1 MCGIAGFRTKG
12 VPASLLEKMTQALVH
27 RGPDDQGYVGLNVA
41 GTLRSWKNPGEH
53 SLLTTGLGHRRLS
66 ILDLSENAAQPMH
79 TEDGRFFI
87 SYNGEIYNYVEL
99 RKELG
104 GDSFRST
111 SDTEVLL
118 RLFAKLGPQSLQKL
132 NGIFAFAIWDTK
144 SGNLWLARDPLG
156 IKPLYYFQDER
167 GFFFASEIKALLK
180 VMPCSPSLRVSL
192 LARYLMTNCIADP
205 DTLFDGICKLEPGH
219 TLLIKPD
226 LSVENRGYFD
236 MQFHPEEE
244 IQRERWLAELDSVLR
259 GAIERQLRSDVPVA
273 FFLSGGLDSSLLA
286 ASSIAVQKEKPTT
299 FTVGFRWSHSE
310 EDSLDLDSARIMA
323 KHFSF
328 QHHEVL
334 LEPSIVSMLPKVV
347 EILEEPISD
356 PAAICSFLIC
366 EAASKHC
373 KVLISGQGGDELF
386 GGYPAYRAGQLAY
399 GVQQLP
405 SPVLSIA
412 DFTTRFLPYS
422 IQGVRLQTVHRLKKL
437 LFSTRH
443 EWPEPFLLLRSA
455 MRMEDVAELLIPEIF
470 SLQAAPFDRHLDHF
484 EKAAGWD
491 PLHQLMYLDTK
502 TYLTSNNLAYSDKTS
517 MANSVELRVPFLDLE
532 LVKLMERVPH
542 RFKANLNES
551 KILLKLF
558 SEKRLPPEIIH
569 RKKSGFGLPLKDWFL
584 DELQPM
590 AHELLTSS
598 VARRLFDS
606 TIIERWLSQH
616 REKTADHS
624 FKLYNLMTLCLWC
637 EKFGVGES

>member
-1 MCGIAGFRTKG
+1 MCGIAGFRAKG
-12 VPASLLEKMTQALVH
+12 VPASLLEKMTQVLTH
-27 RGPDDQGYVGLNVA
+27 RGPDGQGFAGLDVS

-53 SLLTTGLGHRRLS
+53 SILTTGLGHRRLS
-66 ILDLSENAAQPMH
+66 ILDLSENAAQPMQ

-99 RKELG
+99 RKGLG
-104 GDSFRST
+104 NRFRST

-118 RLFAKLGPQSLQKL
+118 CLFASLGWGALQKL
-132 NGIFAFAIWDTK
+132 NGIFAFAVWDTK
-144 SGNLWLARDPLG
+144 NGNLWLARDPLG
-156 IKPLYYFQDER
+156 VKPLYYFQDER

-180 VMPCSPSLRVSL
+180 AMPCSPSLRINL

-205 DTLFDGICKLEPGH
+205 DTLFDGIHKLEPGH
-219 TLLIKPD
+219 TLLVKPD
-226 LSVENRGYFD
+226 LSVEHRCYFD
-236 MQFHPEEE
+236 VGFHPEEE
-244 IQRERWLAELDSVLR
+244 IPCERWLAELDAVLH

-286 ASSIAVQKEKPTT
+286 ERSIAVQKEKPTT
-299 FTVGFRWSHSE
+299 FTVGFRWSRSK
-310 EDSLDLDSARIMA
+310 EDSLDLESARIMA

-347 EILEEPISD
+347 EICEEPISD

-366 EAASKHC
+366 EAASEQC
-373 KVLISGQGGDELF
+373 KVLISGQGADEIF

-399 GVQQLP
+399 GIQQLP
-405 SPVLSIA
+405 SSVLSIA

-437 LFSTRH
+437 LFSTRY

-455 MRMEDVAELLIPEIF
+455 MRMEEVAELLTPETLA
-470 SLQAAPFDRHLDHF
+470 LQAVPFARHLDHF
-484 EKAAGWD
+484 ERAAGRD
-491 PLHQLMYLDTK
+491 LLHQLMYLDAK
-502 TYLTSNNLAYSDKTS
+502 TYLPSNNLAYSDKTS
-517 MANSVELRVPFLDLE
+517 MAHSVELRVPFLDLE
-532 LVKLMERVPH
+532 LVRLMERVPQ
-542 RFKANLNES
+542 RFKTNLNES
-551 KILLKLF
+551 KILLRLF

-584 DELQPM
+584 NELQPM
-590 AHELLTSS
+590 AQELLTSS
-598 VARRLFDS
+598 VARQLFDS
-606 TIIERWLSQH
+606 TIIQRWLREH

-637 EKFGVGES
+637 EKFGVGKP